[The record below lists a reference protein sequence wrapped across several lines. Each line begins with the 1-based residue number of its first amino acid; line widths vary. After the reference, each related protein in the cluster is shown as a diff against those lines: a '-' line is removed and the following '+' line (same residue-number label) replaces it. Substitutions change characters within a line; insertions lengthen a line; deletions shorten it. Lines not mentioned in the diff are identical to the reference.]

1 MCTAVLANLNIFLKL
16 DSNIRTEKHVAG
28 VFWDGFSFREMG
40 GLSWQIHGGKESA
53 KLCVASVTIQSLKF
67 WSILLSGLSRPGLHS
82 ANVTCVIG
90 QRSQ

>member
-40 GLSWQIHGGKESA
+40 GLSWQIHGGKE
-53 KLCVASVTIQSLKF
+53 
-67 WSILLSGLSRPGLHS
+67 
-82 ANVTCVIG
+82 
-90 QRSQ
+90 